1 MKCTGVAVRACPDG
15 QVSRRNPVISVVMFL
30 RQNMRV
36 TSVLFFLCAAFVGC
50 QTDFLGHPASTSTTT
65 PTPAE
70 IQRCRDVM
78 YINPAVKIE
87 PLGFF
92 LQPGMDDIIRFKFVA
107 QTNDPA
113 LVFDSAHV
121 DAKKFGPDVRLSALE
136 PGAAEKW
143 WDVSKQTLT
152 GGNFSVPPP
161 KSSGTRG
168 LNIGYTKNADG
179 TLTVYVLWHET

>member
-1 MKCTGVAVRACPDG
+1 MTCTGGRLAACHEWKIDRP
-15 QVSRRNPVISVVMFL
+15 SPVMSDVMFL
-30 RQNMRV
+30 RQNMRA
-36 TSVLFFLCAAFVGC
+36 TSVLFFLFAAFVGC
-50 QTDFLGHPASTSTTT
+50 QTDFLGYPASICTTT
-65 PTPAE
+65 PTTAQ
-70 IQRCRDVM
+70 IQYCRDVM
-78 YINPAVKIE
+78 YLNPAVKIE

-92 LQPGMDDIIRFKFVA
+92 LKPGMDDVIRFKFVA
-107 QTNDPA
+107 KTNDPA
-113 LVFDSAHV
+113 LVFDATHV
-121 DAKKFGPDVRLSALE
+121 DSKKFGPDFRLSALE
-136 PGAAEKW
+136 PGAADKW